1 MRTFNRNNTENVKQ
15 ARKESKQLRK
25 LKMSK
30 HTIHLLDTKGDELVG
45 KQKHINSYAEDSYE
59 FQEY

>member
-25 LKMSK
+25 LKMGK
-30 HTIHLLDTKGDELVG
+30 HTMHLLDTKGDELVG